1 MIKVV
6 FFDLDDTIV
15 DTTKLAEM
23 ARRNAI
29 ENMVRHGL
37 PVDFDTAYQELLELI
52 NEYGSN
58 FSRHFDYLLRR
69 LDVPY
74 DPKLVAAGVIA
85 YHNTKFAYLKTVR
98 GVRRVLLQ
106 LQREGYRLGIIT
118 DGDPIK
124 QWEKILR
131 LELDPHFEEVFISD
145 YLGVKKPHPKIFRK
159 ALKKMGVEPGEAMM
173 VGDRLYS
180 DIYGAKNVGMKT
192 VWFKYGKY
200 ANRELDYLE
209 YADFTIRSLE
219 ELPGILRGLRSEE
232 EQERSDKEVHAD

>member
-6 FFDLDDTIV
+6 FFDLDDTLV
-15 DTTKLAEM
+15 DTSRLAEM

-52 NEYGSN
+52 SEYGSN

-69 LDVPY
+69 LDLPSN
-74 DPKLVAAGVIA
+74 PKWVAAGVIA
-85 YHNTKFAYLKTVR
+85 YHNTKFAYLRTVK
-98 GVRRVLLQ
+98 GVRRVLLD
-106 LQREGYRLGIIT
+106 LQRAGYRLGIIT

-131 LELDPHFEEVFISD
+131 LELDAYFDEVFISD
-145 YLGVKKPHPKIFRK
+145 YLGVKKPHRKIFEK
-159 ALKKMGVEPGEAMM
+159 ALRKMKVEPREAVM

-180 DIYGAKNVGMKT
+180 DIYGAKQVGMKT
-192 VWFKYGKY
+192 VWFRYGKY
-200 ANRELDYLE
+200 ADRELEYLE
-209 YADFTIRSLE
+209 YADSTVNSLDEILDIVRGLNLE
-219 ELPGILRGLRSEE
+219 EGE
-232 EQERSDKEVHAD
+232 ERSDKEVHAD

>member
-1 MIKVV
+1 MIRAI

-15 DTTKLAEM
+15 DTTRLAEM

-37 PVDFDTAYQELLELI
+37 PVDIETAYRELLELI

-58 FSRHFDYLLRR
+58 FPRHFDYLLRR
-69 LDVPY
+69 LDLPY
-74 DPKLVAAGVIA
+74 NPKWVASGIIA
-85 YHNTKFAYLKTVR
+85 YHNTKFAYLKSVR
-98 GVRRVLLQ
+98 GARRMLLQ
-106 LQREGYRLGIIT
+106 LKREGYYLGIIT

-131 LELDPHFEEVFISD
+131 LELDEYFDDVFVSD
-145 YLGVKKPHPKIFRK
+145 ELGVKKPHPKIFQK
-159 ALKKMGVEPGEAMM
+159 ALRRAGVKPEEALM

-180 DIYGAKNVGMKT
+180 DIYGAKRVGMRT
-192 VWFKYGKY
+192 VWFRYGKY

-209 YADFTIRSLE
+209 YADFTVDSLE
-219 ELPGILRGLRSEE
+219 KIPEIARGVGNEE
-232 EQERSDKEVHAD
+232 EASSDKEVHAD